1 MNTRFGRRAC
11 VSRLNPLA
19 SCLALAL
26 AVGSG
31 STTAADIT
39 PHSTRPAIAAMLD
52 RFQHVLVPGAAVRRP
67 TLPAQPQWHRTP
79 HPDRQ
84 VPAGAIPVSNCND
97 DGAGSLR
104 DAIDN
109 IAVSGDTIDLTNTGC
124 STITLTTGSLFIG
137 QDDLTL
143 QGPTSGG
150 LFIDGDNTF
159 SPLRH
164 TGSGNLE
171 IYDLSIGG
179 GLKYLDSSYNLDAR
193 GGCIYSTGSVT
204 LADSSVKY
212 CSAVV
217 DNPLYTARGGAIF
230 AAGGIVMSNSS
241 VLLGFAGDT
250 TAHYGLGGGV
260 YTPGLLLM
268 SDSYIAA
275 SSATSA
281 GGGFVALNGFVSK
294 YSSISG
300 NSSYSGGGGYG
311 LGTVFIQNSTISS
324 NSANASVGGLFMNGA
339 GATTPLTMVNST
351 VSGNTAQVVG
361 GIALIGYPSRI
372 GNSTIAFNTE
382 ANALDAKY
390 GAGLYTSPSTELQS
404 SIIANNTLTHSVYGP
419 LYDDIG
425 GGDGAVLTGSNN
437 LTRLSLLTPPADT
450 LYGDPL
456 LNSLD
461 FNGGATATHAL
472 KPHSIAIDAGN
483 NVAGY
488 DYDQRGAGFPRV
500 IGANADIGAFEFDLD
515 DLIFANGFD

>member
-1 MNTRFGRRAC
+1 MTTHFGRRTY

-19 SCLALAL
+19 SCLAMAL

-31 STTAADIT
+31 STTAADLAS
-39 PHSTRPAIAAMLD
+39 HSTAPAIAAMLD
-52 RFQHVLVPGAAVRRP
+52 RFKHVLEPGTAIRRP
-67 TLPAQPQWHRTP
+67 ALPVEPRWHRTP
-79 HPDRQ
+79 HADRQ
-84 VPAGAIPVSNCND
+84 VPAGAIPVSNCDD

-104 DAIDN
+104 DAINN

-124 STITLTTGSLFIG
+124 STITLTTAALFMG

-150 LFIDGDNTF
+150 LFIDGDNAF

-164 TGSGNLE
+164 TGSGNLAV
-171 IYDLSIGG
+171 YDLAIGN
-179 GLKYLDSSYNLDAR
+179 GLKYLDSSYNLPAR

-212 CSAVV
+212 CNALV
-217 DNPLYTARGGAIF
+217 DNPDYNSIGGAIF
-230 AAGGIVMSNSS
+230 ATGGIVMTNSS
-241 VLLGFAGDT
+241 VILGFAGDAT
-250 TAHYGLGGGV
+250 HTGIGGGV

-275 SSATSA
+275 SSATLA
-281 GGGFVALNGFVSK
+281 GGFVAVDGFVSK
-294 YSSISG
+294 YSSVSG
-300 NSSYSGGGGYG
+300 NSAYIAGAGYG
-311 LGTVFIQNSTISS
+311 IGNVFIQNSTIS
-324 NSANASVGGLFMNGA
+324 NNTADAIVGGLFLIGTT
-339 GATTPLTMVNST
+339 ATTAPLTLVNST
-351 VSGNTAQVVG
+351 ISGNSAQAIA
-361 GIALIGYPSRI
+361 GIAITGYPARI

-382 ANALDAKY
+382 ANASDTKY
-390 GAGLYTSPSTELQS
+390 GAGLYTNVPTELQS
-404 SIIANNTLTHSVYGP
+404 SIITNNTLTHSVYGP
-419 LYDDIG
+419 QYDDIG
-425 GGDGAVLTGSNN
+425 GGTGAVLTGANN
-437 LTRLSLLTPPADT
+437 LTQLSLVTPPADT
-450 LYGDPL
+450 LYGDPM

-461 FNGGATATHAL
+461 FNGGTTATHAL
-472 KPHSIAIDAGN
+472 RPHSIAIDAGN